1 MRVVI
6 IGGGVAG
13 LGIGWRL
20 VQAGVEVTVLERGQP
35 GSGASWAAA
44 GMIAA
49 AAELADS
56 PVDEIAFANNSS
68 ALWPDFAA
76 ELEQASGGDIGF
88 RQSGALML
96 DSDASLLAARPA
108 NGAPGARLMTP
119 DEARGLVPLLTGGFA
134 GALWVD
140 QAQVDNR
147 RLTQAL
153 AAAFQQAGGK
163 LLSNEAVIE
172 IGRHEGRAT
181 YVRTPFGGHE
191 ADIIILAAGAWSSLL
206 EPDLAPIVPVKG
218 EMIAL
223 APPGE
228 AMPPAPCI
236 WADGVYAVPRGRLLL
251 LGATVEESGYNTHL
265 THHAALRLRSAAE
278 TVMPSLRQWTQV
290 DHWAGLRPRAPDGL
304 PLLGPTALPG
314 LFLAGGQYRNGIL
327 FTPAIARLM
336 ADIVLGQ
343 AEPIPAFDP
352 RRFQGAAP

>member
-1 MRVVI
+1 MRAVI

-20 VQAGVEVTVLERGQP
+20 AQAGAEVTVLERSQP

-56 PVDEIAFANNSS
+56 PVDEVSFANYSS
-68 ALWPDFAA
+68 GLWPGFAA
-76 ELEQASGGDIGF
+76 ELEAASGRDIGF

-96 DSDASLLAARPA
+96 AADAAMLAAMPA
-108 NGAPGARLMTP
+108 NGAPGAKLLTP
-119 DEARGLVPLLTGGFA
+119 DEARAIVPLLTGDFA

-147 RLTQAL
+147 RLSTAL
-153 AAAFQQAGGK
+153 AIAFQKAGGR
-163 LLSNEAVIE
+163 LLPNEAVVE
-172 IGRHEGRAT
+172 IGRHEGRAAF
-181 YVRTPFGGHE
+181 VRTPFGWHD
-191 ADIIILAAGAWSSLL
+191 ADAIILAAGAWSGLL
-206 EPDLAPIVPVKG
+206 EPGLAPIVPVKG

-228 AMPPAPCI
+228 AMPPTPCI
-236 WADGVYAVPRGRLLL
+236 WADGVYAVPRGRMLL
-251 LGATVEESGYNTHL
+251 LGATVEDCGYNTHL
-265 THHAALRLRSAAE
+265 THHAATRLRKAAE
-278 TVMPSLRQWTQV
+278 AAMPSLKDWTLA

-304 PLLGPTALPG
+304 PMLGPTSVPG
-314 LFLAGGQYRNGIL
+314 LFVAGGQYRNGIL
-327 FTPAIARLM
+327 FAPAIARLM

-352 RRFQGAAP
+352 RRFNGP